1 VPFHRSGLFSLTLLG
16 GLLVEFTAPQLGED
30 ARLFTGTLEATQGG
44 VKILILT
51 NTNAGHSNLNWW
63 HDRRHSATGGRI
75 LKCAPVKGKNMRVL
89 GIESSCDETAVAVY
103 DGQAGLL
110 SHRLFSQVAMHQAY
124 GGVVPELASRD
135 HVRRLLPLV
144 REALADAQSG
154 QESIDGVA
162 YTAGPG
168 LIGALLVGAG
178 FATSLGH
185 AWGKPAMGIHHLEGH
200 LLAPLLEP
208 RPPAFPFLA
217 LLVSGGHT
225 QLMDVAGLG
234 EYRILGETLDDAAGE
249 AFDKTAKLLGLP
261 YPGGAALAA
270 LAESGRSGEFL
281 FPRPMLDRPGLDF
294 SFSGLKTAALVALR
308 GRDMGGAVRAD
319 VARGFEEAVVET
331 LAEKCRRALVQT
343 GHRRLVIAG
352 GVGANVRLRE
362 RLAAVVEVL
371 GGELY
376 FPRTEF
382 CTDNGAMI
390 ALAGC
395 LRMAAGMFS
404 GLGMSARANWELG
417 SLGV

>member
-1 VPFHRSGLFSLTLLG
+1 
-16 GLLVEFTAPQLGED
+16 
-30 ARLFTGTLEATQGG
+30 
-44 VKILILT
+44 
-51 NTNAGHSNLNWW
+51 
-63 HDRRHSATGGRI
+63 
-75 LKCAPVKGKNMRVL
+75 MRVL

-103 DGQAGLL
+103 DEQAGLL
-110 SHRLFSQVAMHQAY
+110 SHRLFSQVALHQAY

-154 QESIDGVA
+154 RESIDGIA

-178 FATSLGH
+178 FATSLGY
-185 AWGKPAMGIHHLEGH
+185 AWGKPALGVHHLEGH

-208 RPPAFPFLA
+208 NPPAFPFLA

-225 QLMDVAGLG
+225 QLMDVAALS

-261 YPGGAALAA
+261 YPDGAALAA
-270 LAESGRSGEFL
+270 LAEAGRGGQFV

-308 GRDMGGAVRAD
+308 GRDLQGSTRAD
-319 VARGFEEAVVET
+319 IARGFEEAVVET
-331 LAEKCRRALVQT
+331 LVEKCRRALLQT

-352 GVGANVRLRE
+352 GVGANLRLRE
-362 RLAAVVEVL
+362 RLAVVVRAA
-371 GGELY
+371 GAELY
-376 FPRTEF
+376 FPRIEF

-395 LRMAAGMFS
+395 LRMVAGKLGGS
-404 GLGMSARANWELG
+404 GMSARANWELG